1 MQNTAKLYFQTSFP
15 ASARLIILHP
25 NFESQHLLLTDI
37 LGRSHTALLLTLQ
50 HPGSDLGTVWQLLS
64 DVLADCG
71 SKALDAL
78 TDKTT
83 IEKAAQLT
91 LKALKPLEPVTLVMD
106 AFDYAQ
112 GDAVAEW
119 LIQVAVG
126 LKGDSQIVLGT
137 RRLTLDV
144 LNAAA
149 EEPALAGKVALF
161 PTDDSRMLIDYL
173 TLPADHKL
181 LEVYAHG
188 PGQAFV
194 NGRMIEQWDG
204 VLPRSLFFYLID
216 RGMTTRDEI
225 FHTFWPD
232 LNVREATN
240 VFHVTKRKVSEIL
253 GFDLTVYWSGFYR
266 ISSDIDLQYDVVRFG
281 EYVQNSAV
289 AEDEDAIV
297 MLKNAIHLYR
307 GRFLSTL
314 NAPWIDT
321 RGDDLRS
328 TYIEALSSLA
338 HLHEKQGEWPSALGL
353 YQRAVAIQPHR
364 EDLVR
369 GIMQNYKELGQA
381 DRAIAAYERLA
392 ASLKRD
398 LSVAPD
404 KRTIEV
410 LDQIRGKSPRH
421 NSA

>member
-1 MQNTAKLYFQTSFP
+1 MQNTAKLYYQTSFP

-25 NFESQHLLLTDI
+25 NFESQHLLLIDI
-37 LGRSHTALLLTLQ
+37 LSRGHSPLIVTLQ
-50 HPGSDLGTVWQLLS
+50 TPGSGLVELWQLLS
-64 DVLADCG
+64 DVLVDSG
-71 SKALDAL
+71 SKPLEAL

-83 IEKAAQLT
+83 VEKAAQIT
-91 LKALKPLEPVTLVMD
+91 LKALKPLEPVTLVLD
-106 AFDYAQ
+106 AFDCLQ

-119 LIQVAVG
+119 LIQVAAG
-126 LKGDSQIVLGT
+126 LRGESQIVLGT
-137 RRLTLDV
+137 RRLPVDV
-144 LNAAA
+144 LKAAA
-149 EEPALAGKVALF
+149 DTPALTGKVALY

-173 TLPADHKL
+173 VLPADHKL

-204 VLPRSLFFYLID
+204 VLPRSLFFYLVD

-225 FHTFWPD
+225 FRTFWPE

-289 AEDEDAIV
+289 ADDDEA
-297 MLKNAIHLYR
+297 MLMLQNAIHLYR
-307 GRFLSTL
+307 GRFLSTM
-314 NAPWIDT
+314 NAPWIET
-321 RGDDLRS
+321 RGEDLRS
-328 TYIEALSSLA
+328 TYIDALSSLA
-338 HLHEKQGEWPSALGL
+338 HLYEKHSEWPSALGL
-353 YQRAVAIQPHR
+353 YQRATAIQPHR

-369 GIMQNYKELGQA
+369 GIMQMYKELGQPE
-381 DRAIAAYERLA
+381 RAVAAFDRLA
-392 ASLKRD
+392 TSLKRD
-398 LSVAPD
+398 LSVNPD
-404 KRTIEV
+404 KRTVEL
-410 LDQIRGKSPRH
+410 LDQIRVKPSRKGD
-421 NSA
+421 

>member
-15 ASARLIILHP
+15 VNARLVILHP

-37 LGRSHTALLLTLQ
+37 LGRGNTSLLITLQ
-50 HPGSDLGTVWQLLS
+50 TAGSDLAEVWQLLS
-64 DVLADCG
+64 DVLADSG
-71 SKALDAL
+71 GKPLEAL
-78 TDKTT
+78 TDTT
-83 IEKAAQLT
+83 TVEKAAQLT
-91 LKALKPLEPVTLVMD
+91 LKALKQFEPVTLVLD

-112 GDAVAEW
+112 GTTVADW
-119 LIQVAVG
+119 LIRVAAG
-126 LKGDSQIVLGT
+126 LKGDSQLVLGT
-137 RRLTLDV
+137 RRLTLNV

-149 EEPALAGKVALF
+149 AEPALAGKVALF

-173 TLPADHKL
+173 ALPAEHKL

-204 VLPRSLFFYLID
+204 VLPRSLFFYLVD

-253 GFDLTVYWSGFYR
+253 QFDLTVYWSGFYR

-289 AEDEDAIV
+289 AEDDDAMV
-297 MLKNAIHLYR
+297 MLQNAIHLYR

-314 NAPWIDT
+314 TAPWIET

-338 HLHEKQGEWPSALGL
+338 HLHERRGEWPSALGL

-369 GIMQNYKELGQA
+369 GIMQNYKELGQT

-392 ASLKRD
+392 TSLKRD
-398 LSVAPD
+398 LNVAPD
-404 KRTIEV
+404 KRTTEV
-410 LDQIRGKSPRH
+410 LDQIRGKSSRH
-421 NSA
+421 S